1 MKQNQTL
8 TAREQLFLHWYAL
21 TGDAQAAAERCWLD
35 PKKQQAAAA
44 LPETE
49 AGRRYLGEIAA
60 FAADGKRELSVQE
73 GLQKLAF
80 GAVNDAVRLMFA
92 DGDSLPEIDAL
103 DLYNVAELRRKS
115 GGVEIAFFDRLQ
127 ALDRLAAR
135 QKEQHREEATDFYEA
150 VRLGAAA
157 LEEER

>member
-1 MKQNQTL
+1 M
-8 TAREQLFLHWYAL
+8 
-21 TGDAQAAAERCWLD
+21 
-35 PKKQQAAAA
+35 
-44 LPETE
+44 
-49 AGRRYLGEIAA
+49 
-60 FAADGKRELSVQE
+60 QE

-135 QKEQHREEATDFYEA
+135 QKEQHREEAADFYEA
-150 VRLGAAA
+150 IRLGAAA
-157 LEEER
+157 LEGER